1 METITSLKV
10 DLILPFIQS
19 NFVQLT
25 PVMIIII
32 GYSLHQQINFCQVV
46 KSSFHFLP
54 TIPTVTTNYYKMHL
68 RGGGSRG
75 HSMTLTS
82 LQSWPTHY
90 ESVLEEYVN
99 LEHPQ
104 P

>member
-1 METITSLKV
+1 
-10 DLILPFIQS
+10 
-19 NFVQLT
+19 
-25 PVMIIII
+25 
-32 GYSLHQQINFCQVV
+32 
-46 KSSFHFLP
+46 
-54 TIPTVTTNYYKMHL
+54 MHL
-68 RGGGSRG
+68 GGGGARG

-104 P
+104 PLERALLFQSAYNFVLSNRHYLHRQIQG